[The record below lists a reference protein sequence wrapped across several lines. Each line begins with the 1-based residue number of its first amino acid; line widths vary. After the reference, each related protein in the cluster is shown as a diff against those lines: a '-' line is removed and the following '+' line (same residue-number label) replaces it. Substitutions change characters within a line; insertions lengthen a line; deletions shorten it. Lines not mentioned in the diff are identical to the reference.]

1 MLKSLDVEKKE
12 VEQLSQIEFTQHKD
26 NIRRITDEKN
36 EKIHQLKEQQA
47 KVKEEINTRQNQIQE
62 T

>member
-26 NIRRITDEKN
+26 NVRRITDEKN
-36 EKIHQLKEQQA
+36 EKIHQLKGS
-47 KVKEEINTRQNQIQE
+47 RQKLKRK
-62 T
+62 